1 MNVLVY
7 SGPGTTAE
15 SVKHCLESLRLHLSP
30 SYAVVAVLE
39 HALVND
45 PWMHKTSTLVLPG
58 GADLPYCRVL
68 NGEGNRKIARFVQR
82 GGNFVGFCAGGY
94 YAAAKCQFEVG
105 TPMEVS
111 GPRELAFFP
120 GTARGCVYKGFVY
133 ETQCGA
139 KAARLVPE
147 GDADGAPLYNYYNGG
162 GCFVDAAAFPDT
174 EVLARYADPVEL
186 DADEDCLAAVVLC
199 KVGRGRALLT
209 GTHPEYTPA
218 LLKAPAAADAAL
230 APGLPYARAYA
241 VLADAAHDRR
251 RRACMRDWLLR
262 LGLRVN
268 DSIDALVPQL
278 TPIYVTSLKP
288 EAMLL
293 MQQQLGVDRGGLTT
307 MKDAHDVFV
316 LHGDKEGH
324 LMLAEPTEPPQGAT
338 SATDAEVPDASDA
351 EAPDATDAEVPD
363 ATDAETPATAAAAA
377 AAAATAAAA
386 ASAAATADLD
396 TAPKHVKFCA
406 AAPPYKLTPYF
417 NINTYLERLRRLSA
431 AGATGAVGAF
441 GTTFGYAEV
450 VTSTNTL
457 LDKNPALLQHLPHGF
472 TLTATTQVAGRGR
485 GGNVWVNPR
494 GVMATLVV
502 FKIPVTNSKALIV
515 TLQYLCG
522 LALVELILAYGSDV
536 PGAAAGY
543 EEMPIRLKWP
553 NDIYLMKPQYF
564 ERPLA
569 PAANAATLDEDE
581 EMYAKI
587 LGALLNSQY
596 LNRCFHLVWGV
607 GVNVSNLAPT
617 TLLNLVLDKLNAL
630 RARRGLAPLPHYQH
644 EVLLAKML
652 YTVEQFYAV
661 FAKAGIKP
669 FLPLYYKR
677 WFHLGQR
684 VLVDAAGDGRQRQC
698 LIKGITE
705 DHGLLVVEDVAT
717 GEVLELQPDG
727 NSFDIFR
734 GLIYRK

>member
-120 GTARGCVYKGFVY
+120 GIARGCVYKGFVY

-147 GDADGAPLYNYYNGG
+147 GNADGDPLYNYYNGG

-186 DADEDCLAAVVLC
+186 DADADCLAAVVLC

-218 LLKAPAAADAAL
+218 LLKAPAADAT
-230 APGLPYARAYA
+230 PGLPYARAYA

-251 RRACMRDWLLR
+251 RRACMRDWLVR

-288 EAMLL
+288 EAVVQL
-293 MQQQLGVDRGGLTT
+293 QQLMGVDRGGLTKL
-307 MKDAHDVFV
+307 KDAHDVFV
-316 LHGDKEGH
+316 FHGDKEGQ
-324 LMLAEPTEPPQGAT
+324 LMLAEPTEPPQA
-338 SATDAEVPDASDA
+338 ATDADASDA
-351 EAPDATDAEVPD
+351 TDTGAAPN
-363 ATDAETPATAAAAA
+363 
-377 AAAATAAAA
+377 
-386 ASAAATADLD
+386 
-396 TAPKHVKFCA
+396 HVKFCA

-417 NINTYLERLRRLSA
+417 NINTYLEHLRRLSA
-431 AGATGAVGAF
+431 VGAGGAGGAGNAVGAF

-457 LDKNPALLQHLPHGF
+457 LDKNPQLLQHLPHGF

-502 FKIPVTNSKALIV
+502 FKIPVANSKALIV

-596 LNRCFHLVWGV
+596 LNQCFHLVWGV

-617 TLLNLVLDKLNAL
+617 TLLNLVLDKLNTL
-630 RARRGLAPLPHYQH
+630 RARRGLAALPHYQH

-661 FAKAGIKP
+661 FTKAGIKP

-684 VLVDAAGDGRQRQC
+684 VLVDAGDGRQRQC
-698 LIKGITE
+698 VIKGITE